1 VTGVVVVH
9 GGTFGQDPSPH
20 ARLPDLIGGVSAR
33 VAGVRGRSTPW
44 RRRRRDLDRAELPSC
59 WLVICGDGPLAGE
72 LHAQAAGD
80 PRVIITG
87 FREDP
92 RPICAAADVMAL
104 ASWEEGFGQV
114 LLESACAGVPAVV
127 VADAGLGSTVEGWG

>member
-1 VTGVVVVH
+1 
-9 GGTFGQDPSPH
+9 
-20 ARLPDLIGGVSAR
+20 
-33 VAGVRGRSTPW
+33 
-44 RRRRRDLDRAELPSC
+44 
-59 WLVICGDGPLAGE
+59 VICGDGPLAGE

-80 PRVIITG
+80 PRVIFTG

-92 RPICAAADVMAL
+92 RPIYAAADVMAL

-127 VADAGLGSTVEGWG
+127 VADAGLGSTVEGWGEEAEAPAQTAIAAAIARAAQRPREEARRWAEARGPDAWARAHLAVLERAIRA